1 MIIVSCSPARTVC
14 YEDCYEEC
22 YEERYEDNR
31 CHTSNNNCVIEA
43 IKLINKL
50 QQRPEEPEKDCSN
63 CDKPYLGY
71 HVNANTRPVILY
83 LENGKPFEVIY
94 LDQIGL
100 DPTPIFR
107 IEEVKGT
114 CATLRLLAYESCP
127 DYPNQKSHG
136 NQLIA
141 TKTCVTIDL
150 NAIKAI
156 QCLEDVHLNL
166 RNC

>member
-1 MIIVSCSPARTVC
+1 MIIVSSSPARTICYEDC
-14 YEDCYEEC
+14 YEDCYEE
-22 YEERYEDNR
+22 NR
-31 CHTSNNNCVIEA
+31 CPSRNNNCAIET

-50 QQRPEEPEKDCSN
+50 QKLSKEPEKDCSN
-63 CDKPYLGY
+63 CGKPYLGY

-83 LENGKPFEVIY
+83 LENGKPFEVVY
-94 LDQIGL
+94 LDQIGI

-127 DYPNQKSHG
+127 DYPNHKSHG

-156 QCLEDVHLNL
+156 QCLEDVHINL
-166 RNC
+166 RDC